1 MGQTALESLI
11 TPARI
16 AGFGAERGGNVREN
30 RVLRGWT
37 DTCCRDRAETDAM
50 TKTQDSWLVRLSQM
64 DLWLVAGVFG
74 TVLLLILP
82 VPPFLLDLLLAVSI
96 ASSLLI
102 LLVILYTDDPSEFTG
117 FPSLLLFVTLFR
129 LALNVAT
136 TRLILISGDAGHII
150 EAFGNFVVGG
160 NYVVGIVIFAILV
173 IINFVVITKGAGRIA
188 EVAARFTLDA
198 MPGKQM
204 AIDAELG
211 AGIIIEQQ
219 ARARRRKVEQEADF
233 YGAMDGASKF
243 VRGDA
248 VAAVIITVVNVV
260 GGFAIGMAQRGM
272 SFTEALSRYT
282 LLSIGDGLVSQIPA
296 LVTSMAAGLLV
307 TRAAS
312 RNNFG
317 EELGRQL
324 TSYPRALSIL
334 AAMLGLLS
342 LVPGLPMVPFLVLA
356 VLAWFISRN
365 IKPEAAAGDA
375 ARKADGK
382 VSRAGDGPAG
392 AAAAGAAPGAAAPAG
407 DKLETLLGVDAMLI
421 ELGFGLVS
429 LADPRKGGDLLER
442 VTGVRRQFAQDMGVV
457 IPPIKL
463 RDNLQIGANEYRF
476 LLKGNP
482 VATGSLMP
490 GYSLAMNA
498 TNSRVTLKG
507 IPTTE
512 PVFQL
517 PATWITEVERKT
529 AEIAGYTVVDA
540 SSVLITHLTEVVK
553 HQSHEILSRQD
564 VQQLLDNLKTT
575 HPTVVN
581 ELIPAQL
588 NAGQVQRILQNLLAE
603 GISIRNL
610 ASILEKVSDFA
621 GVTKN
626 PDELSEQARRAL
638 GPQIVKPY
646 QDERGVLKA
655 ITLDPRLEQEIAK
668 GVRQSQNEIALLLEP
683 RLARHLVESLSK
695 MIQGLLAA
703 GQAPVV
709 LCGPHIRLAFRRFFE
724 ATFSDLTVLSYSEVP
739 SKVDI
744 QSAGTLVVPE
754 G

>member
-1 MGQTALESLI
+1 M
-11 TPARI
+11 
-16 AGFGAERGGNVREN
+16 
-30 RVLRGWT
+30 
-37 DTCCRDRAETDAM
+37 AM
-50 TKTQDSWLVRLSQM
+50 TKTQDSWLTRFSQM

-82 VPPFLLDLLLAVSI
+82 VPPILLDLLLAVSI

-211 AGIIIEQQ
+211 AGIINEQQ

-334 AAMLGLLS
+334 AAMLALLS
-342 LVPGLPMVPFLVLA
+342 LVPGLPMFPFLVLA
-356 VLAWFISRN
+356 ILAWYIGRN
-365 IKPEAAAGDA
+365 IKPQSAADLEAS
-375 ARKADGK
+375 RKVDGK
-382 VSRAGDGPAG
+382 AAKGSDAG
-392 AAAAGAAPGAAAPAG
+392 AAAAPGAASGAASG
-407 DKLETLLGVDAMLI
+407 ATTDKLENLLGVDAMLI

-442 VTGVRRQFAQDMGVV
+442 VTGVRRQFAQDMGLL

-482 VATGSLMP
+482 VATGNLMP

-498 TNSRVTLKG
+498 TNSRVQLKG

-564 VQQLLDNLKTT
+564 VQQLLDHLKTT

-581 ELIPAQL
+581 ELVPAQL
-588 NAGQVQRILQNLLAE
+588 NVGQIQRILQNLLAE

-626 PDELSEQARRAL
+626 PDELSEHARRAL

-668 GVRQSQNEIALLLEP
+668 GVRQSQTEIALLLEP
-683 RLARHLVESLSK
+683 RLARHLVENLSK
-695 MIQGLLAA
+695 MIQALLAS

-739 SKVDI
+739 SRVDI

-754 G
+754 

>member
-1 MGQTALESLI
+1 
-11 TPARI
+11 
-16 AGFGAERGGNVREN
+16 
-30 RVLRGWT
+30 
-37 DTCCRDRAETDAM
+37 M
-50 TKTQDSWLVRLSQM
+50 TKTQDSWIVRLSQM
-64 DLWLVAGVFG
+64 DLWLVLGVFG

-82 VPPFLLDLLLAVSI
+82 VPPLLLDLLLAVSI

-160 NYVVGIVIFAILV
+160 NYVVGIVIFSILV
-173 IINFVVITKGAGRIA
+173 VINFVVITKGAGRIA

-211 AGIIIEQQ
+211 AGIINEQQ

-248 VAAVIITVVNVV
+248 VAAVMITVVNIV

-312 RNNFG
+312 KNNFG

-324 TSYPRALSIL
+324 TSYPRALTIL
-334 AAMLGLLS
+334 SVMLAFLS
-342 LVPGLPMVPFLVLA
+342 VVPGLPMFPFLVLS
-356 VLAWFISRN
+356 VVTWFVGKN
-365 IKPEAAAGDA
+365 IKNRPAAGADA
-375 ARKADGK
+375 KQKADGK
-382 VSRAGDGPAG
+382 SGKSSE
-392 AAAAGAAPGAAAPAG
+392 AAANAVPGSAAAPAG
-407 DKLETLLGVDAMLI
+407 DKLENLLGVDALLI

-429 LADPRKGGDLLER
+429 LADSRKGGDLLER
-442 VTGVRRQFAQDMGVV
+442 VTGVRRQFAQEMGLL

-476 LLKGNP
+476 LLKGNS
-482 VATGSLMP
+482 VASGSLMP

-507 IPTTE
+507 VPTTE

-564 VQQLLDNLKTT
+564 VQQLLDHLKTT

-588 NAGQVQRILQNLLAE
+588 KVGQVQRILQNLLAE

-626 PDELSEQARRAL
+626 PDELSEHARRAL

-646 QDERGVLKA
+646 QDDRGVLKA

-668 GVRQSQNEIALLLEP
+668 GVRQSQTEIALLLDP
-683 RLARHLVESLSK
+683 RLARHLVENLSK
-695 MIQGLLAA
+695 MIQSLLAS

-739 SKVDI
+739 SRVDI

-754 G
+754 